1 LNCCFSGKDVTVAR
15 MRSKKPGNLAR
26 FEQCTPLVS
35 ISLYF
40 LGADSILKNT
50 STSEKEGE

>member
-1 LNCCFSGKDVTVAR
+1 VAR